1 MLTVLCLNA
10 GVDRTYEVDDF
21 SVGGYY
27 RPLRM
32 RVQAGGKG
40 INVARVAHR
49 LGAETIVSGFAG
61 ASGGAFLIRQLQSE
75 GIITDFVSTDEE
87 PRVCINIVNRR
98 ARTQTRV
105 DEPGPLITPT
115 EIEQLRRKWSEL
127 LAKSRAAVISGS
139 APRGVPFS
147 IYAELIG
154 VARKVG
160 VPVIL
165 DTRDELLAE
174 GVKAKP
180 MMVKPNLE
188 ELSLL
193 RGRPVHNA
201 QQALAAGQELADS
214 GISIVLIS
222 MGAGGAVAVTRK
234 QGSWIA
240 KPPKVE
246 AVSAVGSGD
255 AMVAG
260 FAAASL
266 GGKGFADCLR
276 WAIAAGAANATRFD
290 NAGCTRDEVTKLVP
304 EVQLSRVDELSLA
317 TAPAETTQATESL
330 RGPT

>member
-10 GVDRTYEVDDF
+10 GVDRTYEVEDF
-21 SVGGYY
+21 SVGGHY

-40 INVARVAHR
+40 INVARLAHR
-49 LGAETIVSGFAG
+49 LGTETIVSGFAG
-61 ASGGAFLIRQLQSE
+61 ASGGAFLIRQLQTE
-75 GIITDFVSTDEE
+75 GVITDFVPTDEE

-98 ARTQTRV
+98 AGTQTRV

-115 EIEQLRRKWSEL
+115 EIELLRRKWPEL
-127 LAKSRAAVISGS
+127 LGKSRAAVISGS

-147 IYAELIG
+147 IYGELIG
-154 VARKVG
+154 VARKAG

-165 DTRDELLAE
+165 DTRDELLTE

-180 MMVKPNLE
+180 LMIKPNLE
-188 ELSLL
+188 ELSVL

-201 QQALAAGQELADS
+201 QQALAAGQELAEG

-234 QGSWIA
+234 QGAWIA

-246 AVSAVGSGD
+246 SVSAVGSGD

-266 GGKGFADCLR
+266 SGSGFADCLR
-276 WAIAAGAANATRFD
+276 WAVAAGAANAIRFD
-290 NAGCTRDEVTKLVP
+290 NAACTRDEVLKLVP
-304 EVQLSRVDELSLA
+304 EVQLSRVDELSPI
-317 TAPAETTQATESL
+317 TAPAAKIPATE
-330 RGPT
+330 